1 MCLCVNTI
9 LYVQVSVCVC
19 VPVVQKFLLPPTC
32 VRKGA
37 VLGVEVT
44 LVLGCQV
51 FRGGGMKLC
60 NFTRPQ
66 AYVAYIET
74 YTTNAHAYSVQ

>member
-51 FRGGGMKLC
+51 FLGGG
-60 NFTRPQ
+60 
-66 AYVAYIET
+66 
-74 YTTNAHAYSVQ
+74 

>member
-44 LVLGCQV
+44 LMLGCQV
-51 FRGGGMKLC
+51 FLGGDEAVQLYE
-60 NFTRPQ
+60 TS

>member
-51 FRGGGMKLC
+51 FRGGGDEAVQLYETSGLC
-60 NFTRPQ
+60 SIHRNLHHKRTC
-66 AYVAYIET
+66 I
-74 YTTNAHAYSVQ
+74 

>member
-1 MCLCVNTI
+1 MPVCEYNSICASLRM
-9 LYVQVSVCVC
+9 CVC

-51 FRGGGMKLC
+51 FLGGDEAVQLYE
-60 NFTRPQ
+60 TS

>member
-32 VRKGA
+32 VCKGA

-51 FRGGGMKLC
+51 FLGGDEAVQLYE
-60 NFTRPQ
+60 TS

>member
-51 FRGGGMKLC
+51 FLGGDEAVQLYE
-60 NFTRPQ
+60 TS

>member
-51 FRGGGMKLC
+51 FLGGDEAVQLYK
-60 NFTRPQ
+60 TS

-74 YTTNAHAYSVQ
+74 YTTNAHAYNVQ